1 MFGPLDSSRLLHM
14 TSIASNPTILSWN
27 GPVLYSPTSTVPNE
41 PGRYLIV
48 NQTHI
53 RSHPAICTEL
63 PTFQL
68 VVQVMGLKSSRT
80 SLVKRRPPLH
90 SDDCLLCGIS
100 SLSCESN
107 HDVEHGLEALLAHL
121 GVLAKP
127 LKDGRNNLYS
137 RLTFV
142 LVLRNMNRSLSMNTL
157 AISE

>member
-1 MFGPLDSSRLLHM
+1 M
-14 TSIASNPTILSWN
+14 TFIASNPTILYWD

-68 VVQVMGLKSSRT
+68 VVQVMGSKSSRT

-90 SDDCLLCGIS
+90 SDCLSCSIT

-107 HDVEHGLEALLAHL
+107 HDVEHSLEALLAHL

-142 LVLRNMNRSLSMNTL
+142 LVPRNMNRSLSMNTS